1 MCPRLM
7 KKLGKLFFTTPA
19 CTCMALH
26 SKVIG
31 SSHYYGFICLKHMH
45 MHMHMQISYKP
56 VVQAYDDF

>member
-1 MCPRLM
+1 M
-7 KKLGKLFFTTPA
+7 KKLGKLFLQHLPVPV

-31 SSHYYGFICLKHMH
+31 SSHYSGFICLKHMH
-45 MHMHMQISYKP
+45 MHMHMQISYKS